1 MSAIRD
7 WAGDFDLGE
16 FLGVGLDTR
25 QVGYLAAALFL
36 ALFGLS
42 ALRRVRQAGGPWP
55 AAWIAVAVGLI
66 LGGFLV
72 AAHGFPDQIPDEL
85 RPWTDPDLL
94 LRAGAVLCLL
104 GCAVVFVSA
113 YWLRDALPRRI
124 ARALG

>member
-42 ALRRVRQAGGPWP
+42 AVRRVGQAGGPWP

-66 LGGFLV
+66 LSGFLV
-72 AAHGFPDQIPDEL
+72 AAQGFPDQIPDEL
-85 RPWTDPDLL
+85 RPWTEPDRL
-94 LRAGAVLCLL
+94 LRSGAFLCLFA
-104 GCAVVFVSA
+104 GSIVFVSA
-113 YWLRDALPRRI
+113 YWLRNPLRRLI
-124 ARALG
+124 SRAV